1 MDKQIKIEIRGGT
14 VSFVTTNFECS
25 YQIIDYDVPE
35 DSISD
40 IYEPDKILLD
50 KDIFEV

>member
-35 DSISD
+35 DHVRGV
-40 IYEPDKILLD
+40 YEPDEVLLNQ
-50 KDIFEV
+50 DIFEV